1 MRQKKTFKLLGFSYS
16 TPYSVSALS
25 LNSQERQI
33 RDIYI
38 YLFFH
43 RLYICNV
50 WLCCWTISNI
60 NKIHTYYVP
69 LKTTYLLQ
77 VIFNCWLCCRR
88 QGRSGFLL
96 LACAHLLT
104 VVCLHL
110 MGRRAS
116 LLEGAASLLLV
127 INYCCFERRRACR
140 GREGT
145 RSLAPLKDEW
155 RFLFYSKRQLVW
167 SDQKMFVCV

>member
-60 NKIHTYYVP
+60 NKIHTYFVP

-77 VIFNCWLCCRR
+77 VMFNCCWLCCWS
-88 QGRSGFLL
+88 QGRSRFLPL
-96 LACAHLLT
+96 TCAHLLT

-110 MGRRAS
+110 YKRAAS
-116 LLEGAASLLLV
+116 LLEGAASLLLL
-127 INYCCFERRRACR
+127 IKDCCFERRRA
-140 GREGT
+140 
-145 RSLAPLKDEW
+145 LL
-155 RFLFYSKRQLVW
+155 
-167 SDQKMFVCV
+167 